1 MKPVTISQLNGYIKR
16 ILQMDP
22 ILGNVSVIGEI
33 SNFKY
38 HGTGHVYFSMKDEN
52 SKINCFLPANEAAK
66 LRYELADGMEIT
78 ATGYIYLYEKGGTY
92 SLNVRE
98 IEVSGQGD
106 LSIAFEKLKEKLKTE
121 GLFDAKHKKTLPK
134 FPKKIALV
142 TSGTGAAI
150 EDMLK
155 IIKSKNNIVD
165 ILIYPVL
172 VQGVG
177 AAADISSAI
186 KQINEEFP
194 EIDVIITGRGGG
206 SVEELW
212 AFNEEIVVRS
222 IFDSKIPVISAVGH
236 ETDVTMA
243 DFVADVRAET
253 PTAAAGIA
261 VPDTFELKKHINS
274 LESNLYDIINVYF
287 INKQRQL
294 DGYNIDLF
302 VSNFVNKMDI
312 YKAKIDSF
320 KIKLESLNPKNIMT
334 LGYGAILN
342 ENGTLIGTAKAFKP
356 DDFLSV
362 VLSDGTVNCNVV
374 DVKQNK

>member
-16 ILQMDP
+16 ILQTDP
-22 ILGNVSVIGEI
+22 ILGNVSVVGEI

-38 HGTGHVYFSMKDEN
+38 HGTGHVYFSMKDEK

-66 LRYELADGMEIT
+66 LRYELADGMEVT

-106 LSIAFEKLKEKLKTE
+106 LSIAFENLKEKLRAD
-121 GLFDAKHKKTLPK
+121 GLFDAKYKKSIPK
-134 FPKKIALV
+134 FPKQIAIV

-155 IIKSKNNIVD
+155 IIKNKNNIVD

-172 VQGVG
+172 VQGAG

-194 EIDVIITGRGGG
+194 DVDIIITGRGGG

-212 AFNEEIVVRS
+212 AFNEELVARS
-222 IFDSKIPVISAVGH
+222 IFESKIPVVSAVGH
-236 ETDVTMA
+236 ETDVTIT

-253 PTAAAGIA
+253 PTAAAELA
-261 VPDTFELKKHINS
+261 VPNTFELKNYINS
-274 LESNLYDIINVYF
+274 LESSLYDIMNRYF
-287 INKQRQL
+287 ISKQRQL

-302 VSNFVNKMDI
+302 INNFANKMDI

-320 KIKLESLNPKNIMT
+320 KIKLESMNPKNIMAR
-334 LGYGAILN
+334 GYGAILN
-342 ENGTLIGTAKAFKP
+342 ESGTLVGTAKAFKP
-356 DDFLSV
+356 DDFLSI
-362 VLSDGTVNCNVV
+362 VLSDGTVNCNVIE
-374 DVKQNK
+374 VKEK